1 MLMMMMMLMMI
12 AMLMKIQPLNART
25 LRGPESKPQHFTGN
39 CSLASLVRRSGCGAQ
54 THTSVEGHEAKRYC
68 SWDQHQKIICRSKN
82 IIYQDQKNSHRNRR
96 GRSSSSSSSSSSS
109 RAWYLLHVGMFTEFH
124 LGSFRASCRVSLGFH
139 VGFHS
144 GFHLGVHLGLHL
156 GFHLEGFIEGYI

>member
-1 MLMMMMMLMMI
+1 MHEHSG
-12 AMLMKIQPLNART
+12 ARSQS
-25 LRGPESKPQHFTGN
+25 PSI
-39 CSLASLVRRSGCGAQ
+39 SLAIVHSP
-54 THTSVEGHEAKRYC
+54 HWFVEAAAEHKLTPRWRATK
-68 SWDQHQKIICRSKN
+68 QKDIVLGISTKKLSADPKILYIRTK
-82 IIYQDQKNSHRNRR
+82 KNSHRNRR
-96 GRSSSSSSSSSSS
+96 GRSSSSSSSSSS